1 MAPFTGGAS
10 LVLTVSSLSATVA
23 GVGINLTTDS
33 INRKKTEKY
42 LETINDLLSDLNQRC
57 EELDA
62 ILDNYRTAV
71 SGLEQSLGL
80 NEGMSAYIIKKFALD
95 YKRIL
100 SVTGSVAAFKAA
112 IDLSRTIEIATSIGT
127 LTTTATGGVSYVIT
141 RSMSELTAV
150 ELAAINNLGKVV
162 LGRTTAIFR
171 VFTNTMIV
179 VNIGV
184 VVFDIYSLVKDWKRN
199 HPAVEA
205 IDDAIEKLHT
215 AKTEIENNL
224 SIME

>member
-10 LVLTVSSLSATVA
+10 LALTVSSLSATAA
-23 GVGINLTTDS
+23 GVGINWKTDS

-42 LETINDLLSDLNQRC
+42 LETINDILSDLNQRC

-62 ILDNYRTAV
+62 ILDNYRAAV
-71 SGLEQSLGL
+71 SGLEQSHGL
-80 NEGMSAYIIKKFALD
+80 NEGMSAYIIKKFAQD

-112 IDLSRTIEIATSIGT
+112 IDMSRTIEIATSIGT

-141 RSMSELTAV
+141 RSLSELTAV

-171 VFTNTMIV
+171 VFRGTMIV

-205 IDDAIEKLHT
+205 IDDAIEKLNT